1 MMKKTLDGPAFVF
14 AFVGVELLIF
24 FSIYVLHALMF
35 KSLTLP
41 DSLVRG
47 GYEVFWRF
55 MSLQIFM
62 QVILMFILLRVG
74 ISREL
79 VILISALTAYSA
91 ACIIA
96 FSEVSAVWSLMRLP
110 TKEAVG
116 EGFAIVV
123 SVISALALFRI
134 VSMVKYS

>member
-1 MMKKTLDGPAFVF
+1 
-14 AFVGVELLIF
+14 
-24 FSIYVLHALMF
+24 MF
-35 KSLTLP
+35 KSFSLP

-96 FSEVSAVWSLMRLP
+96 FSEVSAVWGLMRLP

-134 VSMVKYS
+134 VSMVKYG